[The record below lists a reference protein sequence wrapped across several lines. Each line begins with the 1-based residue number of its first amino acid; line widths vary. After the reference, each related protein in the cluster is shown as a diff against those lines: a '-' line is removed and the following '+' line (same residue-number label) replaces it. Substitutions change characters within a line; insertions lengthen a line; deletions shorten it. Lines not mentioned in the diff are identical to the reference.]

1 MNNVEVIKVFN
12 NPSRL
17 KRVAG
22 YARVSTADEHQD
34 SSYTLQTEELEQ
46 EIKSNPRYEFIGIFK
61 DKKSGRNTKH
71 RTEFNAM
78 IELALLG
85 EIDIIITKSIT
96 RFARNILDTISIVRN
111 LKNHNVEVIFQK
123 ENISSLDPSIGFVL
137 SVLAMHAE
145 EE

>member
-61 DKKSGRNTKH
+61 DKKKW
-71 RTEFNAM
+71 
-78 IELALLG
+78 
-85 EIDIIITKSIT
+85 
-96 RFARNILDTISIVRN
+96 
-111 LKNHNVEVIFQK
+111 
-123 ENISSLDPSIGFVL
+123 P
-137 SVLAMHAE
+137 
-145 EE
+145 

>member
-34 SSYTLQTEELEQ
+34 SSYSLQAEELEQ
-46 EIKSNPRYEFIGIFK
+46 EIKNNPRYEFIGIFK

-71 RTEFNAM
+71 RNQFNAM

-123 ENISSLDPSIGFVL
+123 ENISSLDPSY
-137 SVLAMHAE
+137 
-145 EE
+145 